1 VGFVGRWLSEAV
13 SLGLSLGFAF
23 AAMQIPALT
32 HEYTT
37 ALRQVAEDVRHDI
50 DQREASARHFY
61 NLSATTDDDVIQA
74 LRPFEPSNAEGLVAS
89 LGRARDLH
97 AAYDRIETAA
107 PILQPVIATIDFI
120 EDTKGYKPS
129 VLATTFATFVPQIV
143 ISTAAAVYGIA
154 GLLIGSL
161 LAQLVISLAGRLS
174 GRRRARATVQT

>member
-1 VGFVGRWLSEAV
+1 MGFVGRWLSEAI

-23 AAMQIPALT
+23 AAMQVPALT
-32 HEYTT
+32 HDYTT
-37 ALRQVAEDVRHDI
+37 ALRQVTEEVRHDV

-89 LGRARDLH
+89 LGRARNLR
-97 AAYDRIETAA
+97 AAYDRIEAAA
-107 PILQPVIATIDFI
+107 PILQPVIAAIDFI

-129 VLATTFATFVPQIV
+129 VLATTFATFEPQIV
-143 ISTAAAVYGIA
+143 ISTAAAVYGML

-161 LAQLVISLAGRLS
+161 VAQLVISLTLRLFR
-174 GRRRARATVQT
+174 GRRARVTVQT